1 MTTVD
6 RPGEVTRLLGALR
19 SGSAAALDELFPHVY
34 EELRSVARAQARGA
48 TPLQGAAG
56 SPTLQPTALV
66 HEAYLKL
73 ARSGNLVAGD
83 RGHFMAI
90 AARAMRQ
97 IVTDRAR
104 AALSVKRGGGWQP
117 VTLTA
122 GSATLALDPADAISL
137 ARALDRLDER
147 QRTIVEC
154 RFFAGLEE
162 SEIAAAL
169 GVSERTVRREWV
181 KARAWLY
188 AELHPEPEDAQ

>member
-6 RPGEVTRLLGALR
+6 RPGEVTRLLRALR
-19 SGSAAALDELFPHVY
+19 SGNESALDELFPHVY
-34 EELRSVARAQARGA
+34 EELRSVARAQARS
-48 TPLQGAAG
+48 AAALHG
-56 SPTLQPTALV
+56 PARSATLQPTALV

-73 ARSGNLVAGD
+73 ARSGNLSAGD

-104 AALSVKRGGGWQP
+104 AALSVKRGGGWAP
-117 VTLTA
+117 VTLSA
-122 GSATLALDPADAISL
+122 GSASVELDPADAIALS
-137 ARALDRLDER
+137 RAMDRLDER

-181 KARAWLY
+181 RARAWLY